1 MVDSEQGEKEMWKDP
16 KTDWSESDYFN
27 YEDYNRIKN
36 NIAYL
41 QGVALTLYADVSM
54 KEMGSDKAS
63 YADFPYADE
72 FNSLEDNL
80 DSLMNDTFAFA
91 DTDKKMWIDNGRTPS
106 YEDLNRLESSCLAFY
121 NGYTTQKL
129 TQQRL
134 SIVLGMDQSTIKC

>member
-1 MVDSEQGEKEMWKDP
+1 MWKEP

-80 DSLMNDTFAFA
+80 ESLMNDTFAFA

-106 YEDLNRLESSCLAFY
+106 
-121 NGYTTQKL
+121 
-129 TQQRL
+129 
-134 SIVLGMDQSTIKC
+134 